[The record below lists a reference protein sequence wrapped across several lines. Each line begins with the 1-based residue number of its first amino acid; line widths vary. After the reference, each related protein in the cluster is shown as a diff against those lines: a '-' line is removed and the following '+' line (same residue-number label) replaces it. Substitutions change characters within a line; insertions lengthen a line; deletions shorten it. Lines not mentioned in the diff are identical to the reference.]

1 MLQPLQLR
9 HERQVELLARP
20 IRYAYIIG
28 ADPDKKD
35 IIKIV
40 TSCCEAFGGTHNI
53 IIPSNGKTLDDCWIP
68 FLTASDPDLILL
80 CGRFSSINAIKSQ
93 ISKVDIQPFKVKTWR
108 GEFARNER
116 VINYSPLPIDKIYES
131 KISEAIYQGSGTKL
145 KVVVAP
151 RRGKDVDLI
160 DYFNFGILSTSFK
173 SGFKQFVDFTSCN
186 RLPASLTG
194 PILYPTEACLENIT
208 HAEWEYFGSCYK
220 EGILGPYVAITGDIN
235 SIEDCCLF
243 WNWRALS
250 GRPFFTRWVNP
261 ADLNDIYQGDIINQS
276 VLDLPPSAKL
286 LTSYSMGPSNSSS
299 ASELLSSIPNYNQK
313 AAQIGFS
320 YRHPSEYD
328 KSPASARYF
337 CLRDSIS
344 IFGESPLVIN
354 RLIAP
359 PFNYQD
365 CLFKDLVFDLEVKGR
380 TPSDKSGIEVSPR
393 HLVEDV
399 LTLEGEVPISD
410 VRISRTYFTV
420 LLPCSMSTATL
431 SVSFKSDWEII
442 SNFCKRKGIDIADS
456 PSGKH
461 IRRSIELAEGIE
473 NLASFY
479 RNNIAREMLNAFLTP
494 HTTKVTLKGRSR
506 ELYRRS
512 FSAMDLRNAVL
523 RTIAIT
529 SSYKRKKAEKE
540 INRLIDLWLRKGILV
555 SGFELKCQECN
566 FQTWYPIDVVG
577 DKYVC
582 WRCQLENKRPY
593 DSQIQYRLQESIYQ
607 AHWENMIVP
616 ILTLDLI
623 KSHIAEDSF
632 LYTVPVSLEPNN
644 PISSDIDIISVV
656 DGEFIIAECK
666 QPNKLDNAVFKRY
679 GDIAKKI
686 MAHRIV
692 FSTISRKNTCENQ
705 HCTECEKLGEDFSD
719 EIFTHGIP
727 DNPKQWG
734 TREKIKDFRQKMAQ
748 EGIAVSTFC
757 ARDLGL
763 VTI

>member
-1 MLQPLQLR
+1 MLQPPQVKR
-9 HERQVELLARP
+9 ERQVELLARP

-35 IIKIV
+35 IIKII
-40 TSCCEAFGGTHNI
+40 TSCCEAFGGSHNI
-53 IIPSNGKTLDDCWIP
+53 IIPSNGKLLDNCWIP

-80 CGRFSSINAIKSQ
+80 CGRFDSISTIRSQ
-93 ISKVDIQPFKVKTWR
+93 ISKIDIQPFKVKTWR
-108 GEFARNER
+108 GEFARSER
-116 VINYSPLPIDKIYES
+116 VINYGPLPIDKLYKS
-131 KISEAIYQGSGTKL
+131 KISEAIYHGSGTKL

-151 RRGKDVDLI
+151 RRSKDVNLI
-160 DYFNFGILSTSFK
+160 DYFNFGILSASFK
-173 SGFKQFVDFTSCN
+173 SEFKQFIEFTNFN
-186 RLPASLTG
+186 RFPNSPVG
-194 PILYPTEACLENIT
+194 PFLYPTKACLENIT
-208 HAEWEYFGSCYK
+208 HAEWEYFDFCYK
-220 EGILGPYVAITGDIN
+220 QEILGPYVVVTGDVN

-250 GRPFFTRWVNP
+250 SRPIFTRWVNP
-261 ADLNDIYQGDIINQS
+261 ADLNDIWEGDIFNKS
-276 VLDLPPSAKL
+276 VLDLSPSAKL
-286 LTSYSMGPSNSSS
+286 LTSYSIGPSNLSD
-299 ASELLSSIPNYNQK
+299 ASKLLSSIPNYNQK
-313 AAQIGFS
+313 ATQIGFS

-328 KSPASARYF
+328 KPLSTARYF

-344 IFGESPLVIN
+344 ILGESPLVIN

-365 CLFKDLVFDLEVKGR
+365 CLFKDLVFDLEVSGG

-399 LTLEGEVPISD
+399 LTLEGEVLLSD

-431 SVSFKSDWEII
+431 SISFNSDWEII

-479 RNNIAREMLNAFLTP
+479 RNNIAREMLNVFLTP
-494 HTTKVTLKGRSR
+494 HTTKVSLKGRSR

-512 FSAMDLRNAVL
+512 FPVVDLKNTVL
-523 RTIAIT
+523 RTLAIT
-529 SSYKRKKAEKE
+529 SPYRRKKAEEE
-540 INRLIDLWLRKGILV
+540 INRLIDLWLQKGILV

-566 FQTWYPIDVVG
+566 FQTWYPIEIIG

-593 DSQIQYRLQESIYQ
+593 DAQIQYRLQESIYQ
-607 AHWENMIVP
+607 AHRENMIVP
-616 ILTLDLI
+616 ILTLDFI

-632 LYTVPVSLEPNN
+632 LYTVPVSLDSTN
-644 PISSDIDIISVV
+644 PISPDIDIISIV
-656 DGEFIIAECK
+656 DGEFVVAECK
-666 QPNKLDNAVFKRY
+666 LPNKLDNAVFDRY
-679 GDIAKKI
+679 GEIAKKI
-686 MAHRIV
+686 LAHRIV
-692 FSTISRKNTCENQ
+692 FSTIRRENTCENQ
-705 HCTECEKLGEDFSD
+705 DCRECQKLGENYSD

-727 DNPKQWG
+727 DNPEQWG
-734 TREKIKDFRQKMAQ
+734 TREKIQDFRQKMVR
-748 EGIAVSTFC
+748 EGIAVTTFC
-757 ARDLGL
+757 ARDLGV
-763 VTI
+763 VTT